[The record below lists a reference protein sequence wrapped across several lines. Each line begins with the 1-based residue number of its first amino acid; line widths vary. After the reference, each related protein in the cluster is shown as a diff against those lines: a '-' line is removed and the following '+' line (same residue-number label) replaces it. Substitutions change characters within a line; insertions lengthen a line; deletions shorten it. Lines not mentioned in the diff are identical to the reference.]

1 MGPRMRMQTGASVL
15 YPARV
20 TLYIGTDMLRIA
32 VQSKGRLFEDTMSL
46 LAEAGIKVSTSKRT
60 LLVKSADFPMEVLY
74 LRDDDIPQCVATGVT
89 DLGIVGRNEYE
100 ERMEDAD
107 IVRPLGFSRCRMSLA
122 IPKAI
127 AYPGL
132 SWFEGKKIATS
143 YPNILRRFL
152 QDHHIA
158 ADIHVITGSVEISPG
173 IGLSDAIFDIVS
185 SGSTLV
191 SNNLAEVEVV
201 MQSEALLIAN
211 RDMTPEKRAVLD
223 DLLFRI
229 EAVKAAENKKYV
241 MMNAPTDRIPEIV
254 AVLPGAKS
262 PTIMPLVT
270 EGWSSIHTVVEEK
283 CFWEIISRLKELG
296 AQGILVMPI
305 EKMIL

>member
-1 MGPRMRMQTGASVL
+1 
-15 YPARV
+15 
-20 TLYIGTDMLRIA
+20 MLRIA

-60 LLVKSADFPMEVLY
+60 LLVQSADFPIEVLY

-89 DLGIVGRNEYE
+89 DLGIVGKNEYE
-100 ERMEDAD
+100 ERQEQAE
-107 IVRPLGFSRCRMSLA
+107 IIRPLGFSKCRMSLA
-122 IPKAI
+122 IPKAVKYTGI
-127 AYPGL
+127 G
-132 SWFEGKKIATS
+132 WFQGKKIATS

-152 QDHHIA
+152 HENHIN

-201 MQSEALLIAN
+201 MKSEALLIGN
-211 RDMTPEKRAVLD
+211 RNLSPRKRAILEE
-223 DLLFRI
+223 LLFRI

-241 MMNAPTDRIPEIV
+241 LMNVPTDKVQDIV

-262 PTIMPLVT
+262 PTIMPLAT
-270 EGWSSIHTVVEEK
+270 EGWSSIHIVVDEK
-283 CFWEIISRLKELG
+283 SFWEIISRLKELG

>member
-1 MGPRMRMQTGASVL
+1 
-15 YPARV
+15 
-20 TLYIGTDMLRIA
+20 MLRIA

-60 LLVKSADFPMEVLY
+60 LLVQSAYFPIEVLY

-100 ERMEDAD
+100 ERQEQAE
-107 IVRPLGFSRCRMSLA
+107 IIRPLGFSKCRMSLA
-122 IPKAI
+122 IPKAVK
-127 AYPGL
+127 YTGL
-132 SWFEGKKIATS
+132 NWFEGKKIATS

-152 QDHHIA
+152 QDNHIM

-201 MQSEALLIAN
+201 MQSEALLIGN
-211 RDMTPEKRAVLD
+211 RNLSPSKRAILEE
-223 DLLFRI
+223 LLFRI
-229 EAVKAAENKKYV
+229 EAVKSAENKKYV
-241 MMNAPTDRIPEIV
+241 LMNVPTDKVQDVV

-262 PTIMPLVT
+262 PTIMPLAT
-270 EGWSSIHTVVEEK
+270 EGWSSIHTVVDEK
-283 CFWEIISRLKELG
+283 SFWEIISRLKELG